1 MTVTIAGGFTG
12 TVTERDFVAPT
23 PRPVRP
29 YSRVSTIGEL
39 SGNSIGKILRQ
50 IALRVANYRDSDPA
64 TQVMIKRAV
73 EEMPMRGMALFSQGK
88 VSLGMVD
95 ALADLA
101 NRRPDRVVRSFAGWA
116 TRLLAKS

>member
-1 MTVTIAGGFTG
+1 
-12 TVTERDFVAPT
+12 
-23 PRPVRP
+23 
-29 YSRVSTIGEL
+29 
-39 SGNSIGKILRQ
+39 
-50 IALRVANYRDSDPA
+50 
-64 TQVMIKRAV
+64 
-73 EEMPMRGMALFSQGK
+73 MALFSQGK